1 MNDYPWIFVPQ
12 AVSGEQEEP
21 SQVSVV
27 GHVAGGSAEFR
38 VGFDDFVHGLQEILL
53 GGDFP
58 ACSDS
63 EHSCLRADTADLST
77 WERGTGINNSPLT
90 ARDTANTELFQ

>member
-1 MNDYPWIFVPQ
+1 MNTPLLFGTLHLFLASKNKTRIATLISVPQ
-12 AVSGEQEEP
+12 KVLGEQEEP

-27 GHVAGGSAEFR
+27 GHVAGGSAELGVR
-38 VGFDDFVHGLQEILL
+38 FDDFVHCLQEVLL

-63 EHSCLRADTADLST
+63 EHSCLRADTADLSA
-77 WERGTGINNSPLT
+77 WERQG
-90 ARDTANTELFQ
+90 